1 MYQHN
6 KVVYEELKDRLKTDT
21 RVCVV
26 QATGTGKG
34 VIARTLIEE
43 YESVIVVA
51 PTQAILKNYQ
61 MNLKVK
67 SDNVQYFTYQAI
79 SMMLNPQLDNLAKGV
94 TLLILDEFHR
104 IGAKTWGRKVEY
116 LAEKIE
122 NFNGKVVG
130 LSATPVRY
138 LDNERDMSVEFFNGN
153 VVSGLNIV
161 EAVVNGVLPTFK
173 YVVSYYGYEKDLF
186 KKMEERKD
194 KLTDN
199 IKALVANLE
208 NNYSIGKIIRQE
220 TKDLSDNQKWIVF
233 FSSVE
238 ELESF
243 KDTVPVWF
251 DKKVTVYTLHSY
263 GNYKENM
270 TILNDFNNAEKGVNV
285 LLSVNMLNE
294 GVHIQGVDGVI
305 MMRRTISPIVYLQQL
320 GRALQVG
327 GKEPII
333 FDFIGNYRRMCQYS
347 ENIEIFSLI
356 EEINNG
362 LKNNIP
368 QNQYN
373 EKKIIVNSYCADMYE
388 IITEIH
394 NALYSGNDWTS
405 EELDLLVKYYPL
417 GGVKLCIEKGLNRT
431 IYSIQ
436 GMAKR
441 LKIKYLPSQS
451 TWTEEDINIVS
462 KFYPMGGV
470 QLCLD
475 NGLSHR
481 SIEDIKYIAK
491 FFGIKKNNLWN
502 EEYDNIIREYY
513 QTEGSVG
520 CIKHGVERTK
530 EQIQRRA
537 KILGLGYRN
546 MDERENWTDE
556 ELNILYTY
564 YEEYGPLY
572 CIEKGLSHHSR
583 QSIYHKAS
591 NLGLKTDKR
600 VSFSD
605 IEIEILKKYYP
616 IGKAKLCK
624 EKGVNRAL
632 SAIQAKAKSLGLC
645 NNIANPWT
653 EEELNILRE
662 YYPKGGTA
670 LCIEK
675 GLNRPASAISSIAYT
690 HKVKMDK
697 NIWTEEEIEL
707 LKTYW
712 PIGGWRSCQENGL
725 SHKTKRNLEYMATNL
740 GLVKNNFWTKEED
753 EILVNYYLIGG
764 FELCKE
770 KGLKRTKSSM
780 QNRAVI
786 LDLRKGISKK
796 EYSDIKEKAVEVYK
810 KGGDICLIE
819 YLNSLGFDRKQIW
832 NINKYLKEIGLR
844 ETIERKKW
852 EKNELDIL
860 CRYYPIEGIEVQKR
874 LPNCSKQSIRSK
886 ANSLG
891 LKFKNFHKS
900 NDYSV
905 EEDEIIRKYYP
916 IEGTMVSKRLNNRTP
931 DSVRCRA
938 RRLGIKVE
946 ELKVVSSERRNYANS
961 KSWSDDEI
969 EILKYYYPIE
979 GKKVLERLPYRS
991 LSSITKKAAQLKIY
1005 KM

>member
-6 KVVYEELKDRLKTDT
+6 KIVYEELKDRLKTNS
-21 RVCVV
+21 RVCIV

-43 YESVIVVA
+43 YESVVVVA

-104 IGAKTWGRKVEY
+104 IGARTWGRKVEY

-122 NFNGKVVG
+122 NTNGKIVG

-251 DKKVTVYTLHSY
+251 EKKVIVYTLHSY
-263 GNYKENM
+263 SNYKENM
-270 TILNDFNNAEKGVNV
+270 NILNAFNDAEKGVNV

-333 FDFIGNYRRMCQYS
+333 FDFIGNYRRMGEFS
-347 ENIEIFSLI
+347 ENSEIFSLI

-362 LKNNIP
+362 LKDKVLKNSS
-368 QNQYN
+368 N
-373 EKKIIVNSYCADMYE
+373 EKKIIVSSYCADMFE
-388 IITEIH
+388 IIKRIH
-394 NALYSGNDWTS
+394 NDLYSGNDWRD
-405 EELDLLVKYYPL
+405 EEKAILFQYYPF
-417 GGVKLCIEKGLNRT
+417 GGAPLCIDKGLKRT
-431 IYSIQ
+431 IGSIHS
-436 GMAKR
+436 MAQT

-451 TWTEEDINIVS
+451 TWTDEDINIVR
-462 KFYPMGGV
+462 KYYPLGGV
-470 QLCLD
+470 KLCLD

-481 SIEDIKYIAK
+481 SVEDIKYIAK
-491 FFGIKKNNLWN
+491 FFNIKKNEIWN
-502 EEYDNIIREYY
+502 EEYDNIIKEYY
-513 QTEGSVG
+513 QIEGSVG
-520 CIKHGVERTK
+520 CIKRGIGRTK

-537 KILGLGYRN
+537 KKLGLSYKN
-546 MDERENWTDE
+546 MDEREDWTND

-564 YEEYGPLY
+564 YEEHGASY
-572 CIEKGLSHHSR
+572 CIEKGLNHRSR
-583 QSIYHKAS
+583 QSIQHKAS
-591 NLGLKTDKR
+591 KLGLKTDKR
-600 VSFSD
+600 VFFSD
-605 IEIEILKKYYP
+605 LEIEVIKKYYLEGGSKLCQSMGVQHSSAS
-616 IGKAKLCK
+616 IQKKAKD
-624 EKGVNRAL
+624 
-632 SAIQAKAKSLGLC
+632 LGLS
-645 NNIANPWT
+645 NNVAKPWT

-670 LCIEK
+670 LCMEK
-675 GLNRPASAISSIAYT
+675 GINRPASAISSIA
-690 HKVKMDK
+690 HNHNIKMDI

-725 SHKTKRNLEYMATNL
+725 SHKTKRNLEYMATNF
-740 GLVKNNFWTKEED
+740 GLLKNNLWTKEED
-753 EILVNYYLIGG
+753 EILVNYYLLGG
-764 FELCKE
+764 FELCQE
-770 KGLKRTKSSM
+770 KGLKRTKSAM
-780 QNRAVI
+780 QNRAVA
-786 LDLRKGISKK
+786 LGLRKIISKK
-796 EYSDIKEKAVEVYK
+796 EYSVIKEKVVELYK
-810 KGGDICLIE
+810 KGGDPLVVE
-819 YLNSLGFDRKQIW
+819 YLKGIGFNKSQIFKMY
-832 NINKYLKEIGLR
+832 KYLQDMGLR
-844 ETIERKKW
+844 ESKDRKDW
-852 EKNELDIL
+852 EKYEIEIL
-860 CRYYPIEGIEVQKR
+860 YKYYPTEGAAVSER
-874 LPNCSKQSIRSK
+874 LPNHPKDSIRSK

-891 LKFKNFHKS
+891 LFFKDFKRGE
-900 NDYSV
+900 DYTA
-905 EEDEIIRKYYP
+905 EEDTIICKYYP
-916 IEGTMVSKRLNNRTP
+916 TEGTAVSKRLNNRTP
-931 DSVRCRA
+931 ESVRSRA
-938 RRLGIKVE
+938 NRLGVKVE
-946 ELKVVSSERRNYANS
+946 ELKIPLSQRRDYSNI
-961 KSWSDDEI
+961 KSWSDEEI
-969 EILKYYYPIE
+969 EIIKFYYPIE
-979 GKKVLERLPYRS
+979 GRKIVERLPHRS
-991 LSSITKKAAQLKIY
+991 LSSIVKKAAQLKVY
-1005 KM
+1005 KI